1 MKDPET
7 PKHKT
12 LGEALEQ
19 EGFSPKGE
27 HRVIVQDGPPRNPLH
42 FTFHPQGQLRDQI
55 ASAADQY
62 EALAA
67 DFRQVLR
74 EGYPK
79 LPDDTPL
86 LENFVFGKRTVTCLK
101 GTAFGHPSL
110 NATVST
116 TTSALALINLDAGV
130 ARTQSRWYRLG
141 QQLQQDDLIDIAI
154 GDIIGG

>member
-12 LGEALEQ
+12 LGEAIEQ
-19 EGFSPKGE
+19 EGFPPTGE
-27 HRVIVQDGPPRNPLH
+27 PRLVMRHGPPRNPLH
-42 FTFHPQGQLRDQI
+42 ITFHPQGQLRDQI

-67 DFRQVLR
+67 DFRRVLR

-86 LENFVFGKRTVTCLK
+86 MENFVFAKRTVTCLK
-101 GTAFGHPSL
+101 GRAFCHPSL
-110 NATVST
+110 DATVST
-116 TTSALALINLDAGV
+116 TTSAVALINLDARV

-141 QQLQQDDLIDIAI
+141 QRLQQDDLVDIAL
-154 GDIIGG
+154 GDITGG